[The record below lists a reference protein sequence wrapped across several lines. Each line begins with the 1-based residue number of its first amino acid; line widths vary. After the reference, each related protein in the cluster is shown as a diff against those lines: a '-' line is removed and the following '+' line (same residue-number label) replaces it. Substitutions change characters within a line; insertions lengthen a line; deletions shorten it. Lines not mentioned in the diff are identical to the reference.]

1 MAILIA
7 STPSSAIFVKKIIA
21 YRRKMLKETD
31 SRVKLTNQLLS
42 GIRVLKI
49 YAWEAAQEA
58 QVCPWHLC
66 SYLRVHYPA
75 FASSLTLQL
84 LAHQSCSLLLIVIPH
99 GCEAVDALQS
109 AVLVCLLLQSGWQSG
124 RSAKHTS
131 EVELLLTGH
140 QCSGCCILLQQ
151 VMYQLQLPHHT
162 ACLLAKSDNPNRSL
176 TIECSH
182 GLSCLLYRFK
192 RLVSGSCGG

>member
-58 QVCPWHLC
+58 QVCSLPCIMYDWVIDVTIQHSPRMFYSYCVPCTSSACSICVPRIMCNLSLHL
-66 SYLRVHYPA
+66 
-75 FASSLTLQL
+75 
-84 LAHQSCSLLLIVIPH
+84 
-99 GCEAVDALQS
+99 G
-109 AVLVCLLLQSGWQSG
+109 
-124 RSAKHTS
+124 
-131 EVELLLTGH
+131 
-140 QCSGCCILLQQ
+140 
-151 VMYQLQLPHHT
+151 
-162 ACLLAKSDNPNRSL
+162 
-176 TIECSH
+176 
-182 GLSCLLYRFK
+182 
-192 RLVSGSCGG
+192 